1 MCVAPAFI
9 TTYVTFVERCKRVVK
24 VVFES
29 GKLEHMCSTVE
40 MVEKHTSVLE
50 AIKRGESDEIR
61 SLRLQTIGSVGNPS
75 RYRKKGQELHLHL
88 TL

>member
-1 MCVAPAFI
+1 M
-9 TTYVTFVERCKRVVK
+9 VK

-29 GKLEHMCSTVE
+29 GKLEHMCITIE

-50 AIKRGESDEIR
+50 AIGRGESDEIR